1 MATLYAKRDSG
12 DYRMQV
18 IASTRPNRPTLT
30 NADIIRVNGA
40 YIFADEFVKMCTLYE
55 DKPIFID
62 VPTKREKVK
71 ISNISLEDIQY
82 ILSSKNK
89 SNKDIKN
96 IVAFS
101 KVESEDELYLSDHF
115 LTCAKIESIAG
126 VLNIKNIAKASD
138 VICIDRMD
146 LISYIKDIKEYFAYE
161 DLIIKDTKEA
171 GKQIFIASDIL
182 PSLIQGKQPT
192 LPEMIQLKYYRDKGV
207 DGIILAEETAV
218 GFYPYHAIDTIHSI
232 NKRKL
237 EINCE

>member
-12 DYRMQV
+12 GYRMQV
-18 IASTRPNRPTLT
+18 IASTRPNRPILT

-40 YIFADEFVKMCTLYE
+40 YIFNEELETMRFKYR
-55 DKPIFID
+55 DKPLFVDI
-62 VPTKREKVK
+62 PSRREKVN
-71 ISNISLEDIQY
+71 ISNISPDSVLRLFRRFYDGEQ
-82 ILSSKNK
+82 K
-89 SNKDIKN
+89 SI
-96 IVAFS
+96 IAFS
-101 KVESEDELYLSDHF
+101 KVEKEEDLLIGNYF

-161 DLIIKDTKEA
+161 DLIIKETKSA

-182 PSLIQGKQPT
+182 PSLIQGKPPS

-237 EINCE
+237 EINGE